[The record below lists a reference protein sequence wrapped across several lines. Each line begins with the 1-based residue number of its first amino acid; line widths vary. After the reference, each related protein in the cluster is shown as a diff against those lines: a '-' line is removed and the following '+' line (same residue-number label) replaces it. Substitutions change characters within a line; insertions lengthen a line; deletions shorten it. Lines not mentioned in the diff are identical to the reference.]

1 MVVLHF
7 AMTDPPVVRKHSL
20 VGRPAD
26 RCAQNIFFFTCISL
40 VEGIYTEN
48 DLKYLRY
55 DEQAVVDQIRHTDTC
70 DINFYFQKSRYVN
83 KPMGSKNCSR

>member
-7 AMTDPPVVRKHSL
+7 AMMNTPFVHKHSL

-26 RCAQNIFFFTCISL
+26 RCAQNIFFTCISL
-40 VEGIYTEN
+40 VERIYTEN

-70 DINFYFQKSRYVN
+70 DINFHFPKSRYVN
-83 KPMGSKNCSR
+83 EPMGSKNFGR